1 MTTLHP
7 DDVLRVLR
15 TRAPRA
21 LQLGEIQTR
30 LFDNPDD
37 AKAARGELLAVLDT
51 LCVQGSA
58 QEMPGLRFRF
68 QTVPVQVEPPAPP
81 EVSGPVKPRKPKN
94 KFVVQDRHGVRR
106 DEQPTDT
113 RALAPIPALAPV
125 VPDFGSPPDK
135 RVDLRPA
142 NRNDGRPA
150 NRQNGRNDG
159 RSDKRS
165 DRPDWREAREPREPV
180 VEAPRSPWQR
190 PAQRAATVAGYLT
203 VTPRAFGFVAAE
215 DGGPDVFVGPTSM
228 GAALHGDKVEVVAQP
243 SAKGREGYVVG
254 ILSRRAPRITGTL
267 RRMGNQTFLEPD
279 DVRLRG
285 PMELVQAVPAEA
297 KVGDVVDARI
307 VRFPQDANERP
318 GVVVEG
324 ILGVQGI
331 TAVEVAKIKIRENV
345 VEEFPPAVLAEAA
358 NIPQRVAPADK
369 VGREDLRELDLCT
382 IDPADARDH
391 DDALFI
397 ERKKGGGFHVVV
409 AIADVSHYVRLGTAI
424 DDEAQARCTSIY
436 LPDRVIPM
444 LPHEIS
450 SNLASLVPKKDRLC
464 LAVDITL
471 DATGRVTHHRYI
483 EGIMRST
490 AKLTYEGVADA
501 LGLTTEGGVKQ
512 AAARERVPML
522 QALLDLSRILR
533 QRRLERGALDF
544 DLPEPRVKLDEQGE
558 PIDVVRSRQD
568 PGVREAY
575 RVVEEMMLLA
585 NETVAS
591 DLSQRGIPAIYRT
604 HGAPSAEKLETFC
617 ELATSLGEPLD
628 AEAAQDPKQLTE
640 FLARIEGEPAAP
652 VLRYLLLRAMQQ
664 AIYGTDD
671 VGHFGLAAKH
681 YLHFTSPIRRY
692 PDLAVHRVVR
702 ALARGEFVD
711 GALLLPMLRKMA
723 ARSSQL
729 ERRAMTVERDVV
741 SLYRCLV
748 MRDKVGEEMN
758 ATISGLDET
767 GFYASIDSPFVDV
780 FVPCERLTDDYYAV
794 DRLGVRLVGQRGGRV
809 FEMGQPV
816 TIRVVS
822 VGLERRRVEAELVGV
837 LEERRQP
844 GGRGRSRDD
853 GGGKPRGEW
862 QGKRGKPKSAERGDA
877 PSKSGSKPGKSG
889 GKAGG
894 KPSGGKSGGKP
905 GAASKPGEGKR
916 SRKR

>member
-30 LFDNPDD
+30 LFDNPEA
-37 AKAARGELLAVLDT
+37 AKAARGELLAVLDS

-68 QTVPVQVEPPAPP
+68 QSAPVQQEPPAPP
-81 EVSGPVKPRKPKN
+81 EVVRPPKKKKN
-94 KFVVQDRHGVRR
+94 KMVVQDRHGVRR
-106 DEQPTDT
+106 DEQPRDARDGSRDQRPTPSSQ
-113 RALAPIPALAPV
+113 RPPAPEQR
-125 VPDFGSPPDK
+125 PDRGG
-135 RVDLRPA
+135 REQR
-142 NRNDGRPA
+142 DGRGAGPGQ
-150 NRQNGRNDG
+150 RGGQNQ
-159 RSDKRS
+159 
-165 DRPDWREAREPREPV
+165 DWREARQPV
-180 VEAPRSPWQR
+180 DEAPRSPWQR
-190 PAQRAATVAGYLT
+190 PAARAATVAGYLT

-215 DGGPDVFVGPTSM
+215 DGGPDVFIGPTSM

-254 ILSRRAPRITGTL
+254 ILARRAPRVTGTL
-267 RRMGNQTFLEPD
+267 RRSGNREYLEPD

-285 PMELVQAVPAEA
+285 PMELVSPAPSEA
-297 KVGDVVDARI
+297 KVGDVVDAQI
-307 VRFPQDANERP
+307 VRFPQDANDRP

-324 ILGVQGI
+324 VLGVQGI

-345 VEEFPPAVLAEAA
+345 QEEFPPAVLAEAA
-358 NIPQRVAPADK
+358 SIPQRVAAADK
-369 VGREDLRELDLCT
+369 VGREDLRDYDLCT

-397 ERKKGGGFHVVV
+397 ERKKGGGYHVIV

-424 DDEAQARCTSIY
+424 DEEAQARCTSIY

-450 SNLASLVPKKDRLC
+450 SNLASLVPKRDRLC
-464 LAVDITL
+464 LAVDMTL
-471 DATGRVTHHRYI
+471 DAQGRVTSHRYV
-483 EGIMRST
+483 EGVMRSSC
-490 AKLTYEGVADA
+490 KLTYEGVADA
-501 LGLTTEGGVKQ
+501 LSLTTTGGVKQ
-512 AAARERVPML
+512 PAARERLPML
-522 QALLDLSRILR
+522 EALLELSRVLR
-533 QRRLERGALDF
+533 KKRLERGALDF

-591 DLSQRGIPAIYRT
+591 DLSARGIPAIYRT
-604 HGAPSAEKLETFC
+604 HGAPSVEKLETFC

-664 AIYGTDD
+664 AIYDTND

-702 ALARGEFVD
+702 SLARGEFVD

-748 MRDKVGEEMN
+748 MRDKVGEELP
-758 ATISGLDET
+758 ATISGLDES

-780 FVPCERLTDDYYAV
+780 FVPSERLTDDYYSV

-837 LEERRQP
+837 LEERRKP
-844 GGRGRSRDD
+844 GGRGRSRDV
-853 GGGKPRGEW
+853 
-862 QGKRGKPKSAERGDA
+862 ERGDRPA
-877 PSKSGSKPGKSG
+877 GKGGRSREGGKGGESARKGDKPGKSG
-889 GKAGG
+889 GDKG
-894 KPSGGKSGGKP
+894 KGNKSGKSGSHKGSGKAGKP
-905 GAASKPGEGKR
+905 GKSSEPTRAGAPGEGKR
-916 SRKR
+916 KRKR

>member
-1 MTTLHP
+1 
-7 DDVLRVLR
+7 
-15 TRAPRA
+15 
-21 LQLGEIQTR
+21 
-30 LFDNPDD
+30 
-37 AKAARGELLAVLDT
+37 
-51 LCVQGSA
+51 
-58 QEMPGLRFRF
+58 
-68 QTVPVQVEPPAPP
+68 
-81 EVSGPVKPRKPKN
+81 
-94 KFVVQDRHGVRR
+94 
-106 DEQPTDT
+106 
-113 RALAPIPALAPV
+113 
-125 VPDFGSPPDK
+125 
-135 RVDLRPA
+135 
-142 NRNDGRPA
+142 
-150 NRQNGRNDG
+150 
-159 RSDKRS
+159 
-165 DRPDWREAREPREPV
+165 
-180 VEAPRSPWQR
+180 
-190 PAQRAATVAGYLT
+190 
-203 VTPRAFGFVAAE
+203 
-215 DGGPDVFVGPTSM
+215 
-228 GAALHGDKVEVVAQP
+228 
-243 SAKGREGYVVG
+243 
-254 ILSRRAPRITGTL
+254 
-267 RRMGNQTFLEPD
+267 
-279 DVRLRG
+279 
-285 PMELVQAVPAEA
+285 MELVQAVPAEA

-397 ERKKGGGFHVVV
+397 ERIKGGGFHVVV

-512 AAARERVPML
+512 PAARERVPML

-604 HGAPSAEKLETFC
+604 HGAPAAEKLETFC

-809 FEMGQPV
+809 FEMGQPI

-844 GGRGRSRDD
+844 GGRGALTRRRRRQAARRVAGQARQAEAGRARGCAEQVGQQARQVGRQGGRQGGRQAQWRQVGWQARCGQQAGRGQAQPEALRRAHAGDSAAQFGPVLHLDTLEAGEVLHVDGHERQLVHVGYGGDLPVDEGRRLSQPLEPGSLDTMPVGSILVVGQHGKRREHHILEIGLDRVATLAAREPLAPKRQLVPNRRSDGALVTVLFQLAEHAGVRLLRDGRRDDVGVQQEAGGQSATFRPGSRSR
-853 GGGKPRGEW
+853 
-862 QGKRGKPKSAERGDA
+862 ADA
-877 PSKSGSKPGKSG
+877 NTSSSKPNSCG
-889 GKAGG
+889 GCMAVNRRKASPKGTR
-894 KPSGGKSGGKP
+894 PP
-905 GAASKPGEGKR
+905 R
-916 SRKR
+916 SRSNSCTDITTATGLPRRVSSISSPAAAWSTMLGKLERASAMEYCFATK